1 MRHHLEP
8 LYAPM
13 NEPRANGASVF
24 TPSPFALVSD
34 LMDVDSITMVGRT
47 QRADV
52 AMLNIKLPALALAL
66 APLELF
72 AAGTSGHDK
81 IANLWRGN
89 TVWYS
94 TAPRAGRTLRSLV
107 HQYHTRAITGQNAYH
122 GSFFLSP
129 RWWRR

>member
-52 AMLNIKLPALALAL
+52 AMLNIKLPVLALAL

-81 IANLWRGN
+81 IANFMDRN
-89 TVWYS
+89 YTYCVYCMVQYRPPRR
-94 TAPRAGRTLRSLV
+94 PRA
-107 HQYHTRAITGQNAYH
+107 
-122 GSFFLSP
+122 
-129 RWWRR
+129 

>member
-1 MRHHLEP
+1 
-8 LYAPM
+8 M

-72 AAGTSGHDK
+72 AAGTVRPVTTK
-81 IANLWRGN
+81 
-89 TVWYS
+89 
-94 TAPRAGRTLRSLV
+94 
-107 HQYHTRAITGQNAYH
+107 
-122 GSFFLSP
+122 
-129 RWWRR
+129 